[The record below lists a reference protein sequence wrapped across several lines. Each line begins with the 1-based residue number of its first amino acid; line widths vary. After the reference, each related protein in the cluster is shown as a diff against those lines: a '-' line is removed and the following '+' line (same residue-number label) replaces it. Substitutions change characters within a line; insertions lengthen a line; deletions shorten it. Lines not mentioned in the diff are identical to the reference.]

1 MPSFRILP
9 FVLLAFS
16 LAALEGCQRKAAP
29 PPAAPPEVSVLTL
42 HKQSV
47 PVVAEL
53 PGRTSAYLVAQVRAR
68 VDGIVLSRDFA
79 EGSDVRAGQ
88 RLYLIDPA
96 PYRAAL
102 ASARASLQ
110 KAQANHAA
118 QHALAERYKVL
129 LKGNGVSRQ
138 DYDNAVASLG
148 QAAADIGAAKATLT
162 TAAINLGY
170 TTVKSPITGRIGISL
185 VTPGAFVQGSSATP
199 LTTVQQIDPIYVDLS
214 QPSLEGLELRRD
226 IAGGKI
232 DLVRHPPVV
241 KLVLEDGTDYG
252 VEGKLQ
258 FTDISVDS
266 GTGTVTV
273 RAIFPNPDHV
283 LLPGMFGRARV
294 ERGVDEAILVPQAAL
309 SHDAS
314 GAAVATLVGPDGRIA
329 RRKVQATRTFRDQ
342 WVVDSGL
349 SDGEKVVVAGGQR
362 VQPGMPVKA
371 VEAPPPPI
379 AER

>member
-1 MPSFRILP
+1 
-9 FVLLAFS
+9 LLAFS

-68 VDGIVLSRDFA
+68 VDGIVLNRDFA

-118 QHALAERYKVL
+118 QLALAERYKVL

-148 QAAADIGAAKATLT
+148 QAAADIGAAKAALT
-162 TAAINLGY
+162 TAEINLGY

-226 IAGGKI
+226 IASGKI
-232 DLVRHPPVV
+232 DLVQHPPVV
-241 KLVLEDGTDYG
+241 KLVLEDGTEYG

-273 RAIFPNPDHV
+273 RAIFPNPNHV
-283 LLPGMFGRARV
+283 LLPGMFVRARV

-314 GAAVATLVGPDGRIA
+314 GAAVATLVGPDGKIA

-371 VEAPPPPI
+371 VEAPPPPV